1 MIFNYRSIALLL
13 LAAASEVASLK
24 AGECGRSGDKAVCFS
39 EAQYKGKD
47 DLINAKYQEDGK
59 ICPDFDTPDFART
72 RCCKKDV
79 LDKLKPDGDKVIK
92 IPRASL
98 VHGDI
103 NAPDQGDGNDCI

>member
-47 DLINAKYQEDGK
+47 DLIN
-59 ICPDFDTPDFART
+59 
-72 RCCKKDV
+72 
-79 LDKLKPDGDKVIK
+79 DKLKPDGDKVIK